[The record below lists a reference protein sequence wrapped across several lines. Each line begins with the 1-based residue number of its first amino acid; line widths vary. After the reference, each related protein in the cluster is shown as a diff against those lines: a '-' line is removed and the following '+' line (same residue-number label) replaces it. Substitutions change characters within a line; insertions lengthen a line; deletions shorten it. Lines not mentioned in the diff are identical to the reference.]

1 MKYNKSG
8 LPAKD
13 GEKVYAQSI
22 VNGKSQP
29 QTFAVLTYNNS
40 LYDPIGTDS
49 HRENTLPL
57 VMKRTTSQT
66 FFLYHKYLQTNNKI
80 FFTSA
85 QRRFSD
91 GE

>member
-1 MKYNKSG
+1 MKYNKTG
-8 LPAKD
+8 LPAQE
-13 GEKVYAQSI
+13 GERVYAQYSED
-22 VNGKSQP
+22 KSSK
-29 QTFAVLTYNNS
+29 AKIYGVLTYNNS

-49 HRENTLPL
+49 HRENSLPL
-57 VMKRTTSQT
+57 VIKKTTSDT
-66 FFLYHKYLQTNNKI
+66 FFLYRKYLQTNNKV